1 MINRVTNS
9 VIKIKASL
17 DNQLENEKLYCFKVI
32 ERVINVIKYLVSR
45 GLPLRGDN
53 QDFCS
58 TRNGNYLGTIKLL
71 AKYDNLLADHLLKY
85 GNRGKGNVN
94 YLSSTICDEVI
105 LLLGDNVRSTIIKE
119 CKKAKYYIISVDS
132 TPDIIHVDQLT
143 IIIRY
148 INKEDIVERFL
159 TFIPITSHTGE
170 YIFAKYLANI
180 LLSFLNEH
188 EIDIANYRGKSYDNA
203 SNMSGRYK
211 GNI

>member
-17 DNQLENEKLYCFKVI
+17 DNQLDNEKLYWFKVI
-32 ERVINVIKYLVSR
+32 ERVINVIKYIVSR
-45 GLPLRGDN
+45 GLPLKGYN
-53 QDFCS
+53 QDLGS
-58 TRNGNYLGTIKLL
+58 TRNGNYLGTIELL
-71 AKYDNLLADHLLKY
+71 AKYNNLLADHLLKY

-94 YLSSTICDEVI
+94 YLYSTICDEVI
-105 LLLGDNVRSTIIKE
+105 SLLGDNVRSIIINE
-119 CKKAKYYIISVDS
+119 CKKRLNTIVYQYIQHPLS
-132 TPDIIHVDQLT
+132 HFDQLT

-148 INKEDIVERFL
+148 INKDDIVERFL

-170 YIFAKYLANI
+170 YLANI

-188 EIDIANYRGKSYDNA
+188 EIDIANCKGQSYDNA